1 MIENSSIG
9 ALAAANFSLGVIL
22 FIQLLKKARSL
33 FSDYEVAGVEY
44 HHNQKKDAPSGTA
57 RTIMEALAIPFASS
71 GTAQMIKET
80 LKMNTPFASVR
91 CGRIPGKHEVLFDS
105 PFDSITLTHEAHN
118 RESFARGAVKAAAWI
133 QGKQGWYTLDEM
145 LRTLYSAHYSI

>member
-44 HHNQKKDAPSGTA
+44 HHNQKKDAP
-57 RTIMEALAIPFASS
+57 S